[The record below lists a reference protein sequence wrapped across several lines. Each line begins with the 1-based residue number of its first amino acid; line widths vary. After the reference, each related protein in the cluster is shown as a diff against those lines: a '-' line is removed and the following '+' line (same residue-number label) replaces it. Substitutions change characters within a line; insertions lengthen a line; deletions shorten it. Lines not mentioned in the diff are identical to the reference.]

1 MRDHACRGGCGQRG
15 HLFLCRPCRTEKRIA
30 SAWKTL
36 PRPEASEVLEPV
48 GEEFVRRV
56 SGAVALDRRRSR
68 RRRALLSAAAALL
81 FFFLAGAGRESA
93 SQLAPP
99 AEETY
104 SQLLAPS
111 PLESLLPD

>member
-1 MRDHACRGGCGQRG
+1 M
-15 HLFLCRPCRTEKRIA
+15 
-30 SAWKTL
+30 
-36 PRPEASEVLEPV
+36 
-48 GEEFVRRV
+48 RRV

-93 SQLAPP
+93 SQPTAP